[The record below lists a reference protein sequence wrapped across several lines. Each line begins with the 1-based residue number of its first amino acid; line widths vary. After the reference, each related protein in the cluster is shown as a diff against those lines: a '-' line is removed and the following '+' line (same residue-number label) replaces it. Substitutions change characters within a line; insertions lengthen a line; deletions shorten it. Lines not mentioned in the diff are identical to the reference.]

1 MELYFDKEGVLV
13 STAQYFTTVDQK
25 KKVMVGELNELKTRL
40 EAFREQ
46 IDRFHE
52 LEVANSG
59 RLKYET
65 REKYRVVREKH
76 GKTYRNIMALQ
87 TLMGKWM
94 YV

>member
-25 KKVMVGELNELKTRL
+25 KKVIVGELNELKTRL
-40 EAFREQ
+40 GALREQ

-52 LEVANSG
+52 LEVAKRG
-59 RLKYET
+59 KLTFET
-65 REKYRVVREKH
+65 REKYRQVREQH
-76 GKTYRNIMALQ
+76 GQTYRNIATLQ
-87 TLMGKWM
+87 SLMGKWM

>member
-1 MELYFDKEGVLV
+1 MTLYYDKNGVLV
-13 STAQYFTTVDQK
+13 SLAQYFTTVEQK
-25 KKVMVGELNELKTRL
+25 KKVIARELRELKASLRAL
-40 EAFREQ
+40 REQ

-52 LEVANSG
+52 LEVANNG
-59 RLKYET
+59 KLKYDT